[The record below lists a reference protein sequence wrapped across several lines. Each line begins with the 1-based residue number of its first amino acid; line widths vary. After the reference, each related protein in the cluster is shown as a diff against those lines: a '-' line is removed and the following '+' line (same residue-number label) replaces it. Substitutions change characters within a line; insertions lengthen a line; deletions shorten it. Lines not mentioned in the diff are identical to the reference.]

1 MTHIARI
8 ASVARI
14 AIATIG
20 VAGPAAAQ
28 DWIGPR
34 VVGTGE
40 NGSLE
45 YPTPSAN
52 IVGGALVRVTG
63 SGEGATVEVLEVQ
76 HAMPGR
82 LSRVTGSG
90 ESAEIVVVEPASRG
104 VFAVGRAAR

>member
-1 MTHIARI
+1 MTRFASIARI
-8 ASVARI
+8 AVATMGF
-14 AIATIG
+14 ACT
-20 VAGPAAAQ
+20 AAAQ

-45 YPTPSAN
+45 YPTPSQN

-82 LSRVTGSG
+82 LSRVVGSG
-90 ESAEIVVVEPASRG
+90 ESAEIVFIDPAPQG
-104 VFAVGRAAR
+104 VFAIGSAAR